1 VVTTLYLMPTER
13 CNCACSYC
21 YLDDRTRVGD
31 PVLFR
36 SIAESFTDSL
46 LPYPSGMESRPQ
58 IRFSGGEP
66 WLEPALLRDV
76 AKSFLDRVPEGWVV
90 VNTNGTLL
98 SDEYLHLFKGDH
110 RFKSVVS
117 LDGPRAIHDAR
128 RILFGGGSA
137 FEERMKGI
145 RLLQELDLPV
155 YVNAVID
162 DFSLEGLPDLMELVS
177 CELGLESLSL
187 SLLLSPGDAPDP
199 AKRFNMLLRAYSIA
213 SEHDLRLGGHHRLL
227 LGHLIP
233 CLECRAGI
241 STVLIDA
248 SGGVNACQRFVG
260 RHAPDSIWT
269 GSFDWEGFTSRQN
282 CVTVCRS
289 DADREVGDMLYDLYC
304 REYPD
309 YLFVDQLDRVLFGV
323 IP

>member
-1 VVTTLYLMPTER
+1 MVTTLYLMPTER
-13 CNCACSYC
+13 CNCSCSYC
-21 YLDDRTRVGD
+21 YLDERTRVGD
-31 PVLFR
+31 PLLFGR
-36 SIAESFTDSL
+36 IAESFTNSVSL
-46 LPYPSGMESRPQ
+46 DRARTEPRPQ

-66 WLEPALLRDV
+66 WLEPGLLCDIAL
-76 AKSFLDRVPEGWVV
+76 SFLDSVPEGWIV

-98 SDEYLHLFKGDH
+98 SDEYIQQFKGDH

-117 LDGPRAIHDAR
+117 LDGLRAIHDAR
-128 RILFGGGSA
+128 RILCGGRSA
-137 FEERMKGI
+137 FEEALKGI
-145 RLLQELDLPV
+145 KLLQELDLPV

-162 DFSLEGLPDLMELVS
+162 DFSLKGLPDLMELVS
-177 CELGLESLSL
+177 RELGLDSLSI

-199 AKRFNMLLRAYSIA
+199 AKRFDTLRRAYSIA
-213 SEHDLRLGGHHRLL
+213 SEYDLRLGGHHRLL

-233 CLECRAGI
+233 GLECKAGI

-260 RHAPDSIWT
+260 RHPRDFVWT
-269 GSFDWEGFTSRQN
+269 ENFDWEGFTSRQN

-289 DADREVGDMLYDLYC
+289 DTDREVGDMLYDLYC

-309 YLFVDQLDRVLFGV
+309 YLAVDLLDRVLFGV